1 VFCIIVISLERI
13 SYISIRIEERDN
25 LKKLWIAVISIIVI
39 VGILGA
45 LFAATYNGLV
55 SADVAVSQQW
65 SEVRNQYQ
73 RKYDLIPNLVEVTK
87 DYMSYE
93 AGLLVNLTKARTEW
107 TNALSQSIDKQIA
120 AGQGLDAVVGQWL
133 ATVENY
139 PDLKASQVVLGLMD
153 ELSGSE
159 NRIAV
164 ARGRFIEAT
173 ADYNRQVRS
182 FPSNVVAGMFGF
194 QLKDYYVG
202 QEGIDNP
209 IDVHL

>member
-25 LKKLWIAVISIIVI
+25 LKKLWIAVISIVVI

-202 QEGIDNP
+202 QEGIDTP

>member
-139 PDLKASQVVLGLMD
+139 PDLKANQVVLGLMD

-202 QEGIDNP
+202 QEGIDTP